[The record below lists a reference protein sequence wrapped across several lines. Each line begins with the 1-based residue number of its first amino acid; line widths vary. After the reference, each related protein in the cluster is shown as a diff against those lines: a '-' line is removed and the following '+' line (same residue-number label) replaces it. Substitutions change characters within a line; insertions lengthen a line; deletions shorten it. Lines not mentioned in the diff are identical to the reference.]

1 MLPGHVSGWEAGVI
15 CVRPVPRCAQL
26 METKIPFL
34 EIEQLKV
41 KAEEAKTKVAEIV
54 RQIQV
59 RS

>member
-1 MLPGHVSGWEAGVI
+1 MRL
-15 CVRPVPRCAQL
+15 VPCCAQL

-59 RS
+59 RSYCRRWLFAVFFF